1 MPSETIEGRQPIGPG
16 YTILS
21 YRVVSWCPTLDGSGP
36 ATAVGLILDVRGVP
50 PLVMRL
56 KTRQAVDEMI
66 AALEKH
72 RDDVFP
78 KA

>member
-1 MPSETIEGRQPIGPG
+1 MPNEPIKGRQSIGPG

-21 YRVVSWCPTLDGSGP
+21 YRVVSWCPTMDGSGP
-36 ATAVGLILDVRGVP
+36 ATAVGLILDVGGVP

-56 KTRQAVDEMI
+56 KTRQAVDDMI
-66 AALEKH
+66 AALQTH

-78 KA
+78 AT